1 MSEIFDIISA
11 VNRLKEQV
19 AELISRID
27 YLCKYPSLI
36 ASDQYVD
43 EQTACK
49 LLHLSSLTL
58 WRMRQNGEITFT
70 RSHRKILYSV
80 SSIRQYLDNKSVI
93 ANVPPKIPDPPS
105 KS

>member
-1 MSEIFDIISA
+1 MYEIFDIIVA
-11 VNRLKEQV
+11 INNLKEKIV
-19 AELISRID
+19 ELTSRVD
-27 YLCKYPSLI
+27 FLCKYPSVI

-58 WRMRQNGEITFT
+58 WRMRVNNEITYT

-80 SSIRQYLDNKSVI
+80 SSIRQYLDNKSVH
-93 ANVPPKIPDPPS
+93 ADKLS
-105 KS
+105 R